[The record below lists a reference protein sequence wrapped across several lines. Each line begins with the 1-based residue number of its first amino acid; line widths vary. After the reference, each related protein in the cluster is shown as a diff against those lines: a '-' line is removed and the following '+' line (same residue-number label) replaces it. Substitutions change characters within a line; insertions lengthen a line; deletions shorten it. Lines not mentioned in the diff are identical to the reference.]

1 MKKVYVLLAN
11 GFELIEAL
19 TPVAVLRRGGI
30 SVETV
35 SIYDSLEV
43 VSSNNVMIKADSTID
58 CEKMK
63 DGDLLILPGGYP
75 GYENLAEDKKSVE
88 LLNYYFENSKYIGAI
103 CGAPTILYK
112 SSLLEGKEF
121 TCHSAVLESIKQGKH
136 VDKKVVVSDKIIT
149 SKGAGTSLD
158 FSLELLKLLSSDEIV
173 RKVKGEMQI

>member
-19 TPVAVLRRGGI
+19 TPVAVLRRGG
-30 SVETV
+30 VNVVTV

-43 VSSNNVMIKADSTID
+43 TSSNNVTIKADTTINF
-58 CEKMK
+58 EKMK

-75 GYENLAEDKKSVE
+75 GYENLSNDNKAVE
-88 LLNYYFENSKYIGAI
+88 ILKYYSKQLKYIGAI

-121 TCHSAVLESIKQGKH
+121 TCHSAVLEDIKQGKYI
-136 VDKKVVVSDKIIT
+136 DKKVVISDKIIT

-158 FSLELLKLLSSDEIV
+158 FSLELLKLLTSDEIV
-173 RKVKGEMQI
+173 NKVMGEMQI